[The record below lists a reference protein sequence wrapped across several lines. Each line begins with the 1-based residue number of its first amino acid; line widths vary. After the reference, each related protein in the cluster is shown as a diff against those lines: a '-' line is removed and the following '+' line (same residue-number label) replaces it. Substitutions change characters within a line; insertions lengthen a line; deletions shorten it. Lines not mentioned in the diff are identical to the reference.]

1 MITKLAIENYRSLR
15 KVVLPLKKL
24 NVVTGANGSGKS
36 SVYRALRLLVETS
49 QNRVVSCLAREGG
62 LASTLWAGPEKIGAM
77 VREGA
82 FPVEGT
88 RRQEVVRLL
97 LGFAEE
103 DFGYM
108 IDLGLPT
115 PSTALFP
122 LDPVIKREVV
132 WHGELLTPASQLVD
146 RSNMHLRV
154 RNEAWETVSTCLRL
168 NDSMMAQF
176 ANPEKS
182 PEILEVRERLRS
194 WRFYDQ
200 FRTDADAPV
209 RRQQVA
215 TYTPVLG
222 NDGDDLA
229 AALKTIDLYGDGA
242 ALARAISQAF
252 PGSRLEHGGEN
263 YIEVSMWQH
272 GLLRPLRGA
281 ELSDGTLRYLLL
293 VAALLS
299 LDPPRLLVLNEPE
312 NSLHPE
318 LIPALASLII
328 DVAQKTQI
336 IVVSHSPALVA
347 ALEKTPDCNSLR
359 LEKDFGE
366 TRLAGQG
373 RLEKPRWNWA
383 SR

>member
-62 LASTLWAGPEKIGAM
+62 LSSTLWAGPEKIGAM
-77 VREGA
+77 VREGIV
-82 FPVEGT
+82 PVEGT

-115 PSTALFP
+115 PSTALFQ

-132 WHGELLTPASQLVD
+132 WHGELLTPSSLLVD

-154 RNEAWETVSTCLRL
+154 RNDDWETVSTCLRL

-176 ANPEKS
+176 AHPEKS
-182 PEILEVRERLRS
+182 PEILVVRERLRS

-229 AALKTIDLYGDGA
+229 AALKTIDLYGDSA
-242 ALARAISQAF
+242 ALERAVSQAF
-252 PGSRLEHGGEN
+252 PGSCLEHGGEN
-263 YIEVSMWQH
+263 YIEVSMRQH

-312 NSLHPE
+312 NSLHPD

-328 DVAQKTQI
+328 EVAQKTQI
-336 IVVSHSPALVA
+336 VVVSHSPALVA

-366 TRLAGQG
+366 TRLVGQG
-373 RLEKPRWNWA
+373 RLEKPRWNWV